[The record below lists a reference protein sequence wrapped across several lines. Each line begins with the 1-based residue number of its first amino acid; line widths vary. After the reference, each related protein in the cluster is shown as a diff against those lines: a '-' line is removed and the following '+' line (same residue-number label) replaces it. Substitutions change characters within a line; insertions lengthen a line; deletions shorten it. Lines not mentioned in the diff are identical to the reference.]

1 MNLPESKKVKTILKP
16 AAFFYGIGASL
27 KMQLY
32 DQKILTPKKLSAP
45 VISVGNITVGGTGK
59 TPVTIDIAQRLE
71 KAGHKVGI
79 LSRGYKRRSQA
90 SHVVVSDGTEIFV
103 SCEEAGDEP
112 YLMALSCPRAV
123 VISGSSRI
131 DTGRL
136 AIEQFGCEVLVLDD
150 GYQHVKLERDRN
162 LVLID
167 YSDNLEEESILPAGR
182 LREPLSGL
190 SRATDLIITKLP
202 EAPDELHLS
211 RIRKL
216 VQEASNPS
224 KNEIAAY
231 LCRFRPTKLRSLYE
245 ELEFESLR
253 GTKILT
259 LTGIA
264 RPETFIST
272 LEALKLDLTI
282 ADSIQFEDHHWFTDS
297 DLETIEA
304 RLKASEADFI
314 LTTEKDLVRLNMKE
328 LIARRT
334 FALVLGTEWL
344 SAPPSFEELWS

>member
-1 MNLPESKKVKTILKP
+1 MNLPESKTVKTILKP

-32 DQKILTPKKLSAP
+32 DQKILTPTKLSAP

-59 TPVTIDIAQRLE
+59 TPVTIDIAQKLE
-71 KAGHKVGI
+71 KTGHKVGI
-79 LSRGYKRRSQA
+79 LSRGYKRRSQE

-112 YLMALSCPRAV
+112 YLMALSCPGAV

-131 DTGRL
+131 DTGKL
-136 AIEQFGCEVLVLDD
+136 AIEKFGCDVIVLDD

-167 YSDNLEEESILPAGR
+167 YSDNLEEESVLPAGR

-190 SRATDLIITKLP
+190 GRATDLIITKLP

-211 RIRKL
+211 RIRRL
-216 VQEASNPS
+216 VQEASGES
-224 KNEIAAY
+224 KNEITTC
-231 LCRFRPTKLRSLYE
+231 LCRFIPRKLRSLFE
-245 ELEFESLR
+245 ELDFESLR
-253 GTKILT
+253 GTKVMT

-272 LEALKLDLTI
+272 IESLNLNLTI
-282 ADSIQFEDHHWFTDS
+282 ADSMAFEDHHWFTAT

-304 RLKASEADFI
+304 RLAASKADFI

-328 LIARRT
+328 EIARRT
-334 FALVLGTEWL
+334 FALVLGTQWL